1 MEMLD
6 MNLMV
11 ALDALLTENSVTAA
25 AARLHT
31 SPPAMSRSLARLRRL
46 LGDPLLVRAGRRLV
60 PTRRALELRGEVH
73 EVMQRARTLL
83 EPSPAS
89 DPAHLVRVFDLRMS
103 DMLAMGVTA
112 QLITDIRAQAP
123 GITLRLRPEGIG
135 DDAGL
140 RDGLIDLEVGI
151 LGRHDPEVHSEPLFV
166 ETVVGVVRP
175 EHPLAG
181 KDTVTAAE
189 FAAADHVAVSRRGR
203 RRGPIDER
211 LDELG
216 LTREVVAVVPSYAAS
231 LFLARATDVVGVAP
245 LRTGLGTLTALGLRT
260 FDLPFALPTP
270 TVGMAWHPRHDS
282 DRAHRWLRDRIRE
295 VIGIH
300 ASRTAIA
307 SR

>member
-1 MEMLD
+1 MLD

-11 ALDALLTENSVTAA
+11 ALDALLAENSVTAA

-31 SPPAMSRSLARLRRL
+31 SAPAMSRSLARLRRV
-46 LGDPLLVRAGRRLV
+46 LGDPLLVRAGRHLV

-73 EVMQRARTLL
+73 DVVQRARALFG
-83 EPSPAS
+83 PSPTS
-89 DPAHLVRVFDLRMS
+89 DPAHLVRIFDLRMS
-103 DMLAMGVTA
+103 DIFAMSVTA
-112 QLITDIRAQAP
+112 QLIAEVRAQAP
-123 GITLRLRPEGIG
+123 GITLRLRPEGI
-135 DDAGL
+135 DDAAGL
-140 RDGLIDLEVGI
+140 RDGLIDLDVGI

-181 KDTVTAAE
+181 KDAVTVEE

-216 LTREVVAVVPSYAAS
+216 LARKVVAVLPSYAAS
-231 LFLARATDVVGVAP
+231 LFLARATDVVCIAP

-260 FDLPFALPTP
+260 FELPFGLPAP

-282 DRAHRWLRDRIRE
+282 DRTHQWLRDRIRK
-295 VIGIH
+295 VIARGH
-300 ASRTAIA
+300 P
-307 SR
+307 

>member
-6 MNLMV
+6 LNLTL

-46 LGDPLLVRAGRRLV
+46 LGDPLLVRAGRHLV

-73 EVMQRARTLL
+73 DVVQRARALF

-103 DMLAMGVTA
+103 DIFAMSVIA
-112 QLITDIRAQAP
+112 QLIADVRTQAP
-123 GITLRLRPEGIG
+123 GITLRLRPEGI
-135 DDAGL
+135 DDAAGL
-140 RDGLIDLEVGI
+140 RDGLIDLDVGI
-151 LGRHDPEVHSEPLFV
+151 LGRHDPEVRSEPLFV

-181 KDTVTAAE
+181 KGGAGGDRVTAAE
-189 FAAADHVAVSRRGR
+189 FAAAEHVAVSRRGR
-203 RRGPIDER
+203 LRGPIDER
-211 LDELG
+211 LEEIG
-216 LTREVVAVVPSYAAS
+216 LTRKVVAVVPSYAAS
-231 LFLARATDVVGVAP
+231 LFLARATDVVCIAP
-245 LRTGLGTLTALGLRT
+245 LRTGLGTLSALGLHT

-295 VIGIH
+295 VIGRGH
-300 ASRTAIA
+300 A
-307 SR
+307 